1 MPSCEGEDRAMD
13 RTQKARAYLGVATVI
28 WGSTFILLKL
38 LLTRATP
45 WLLVG
50 VRFSLAAAACLVI
63 LLWRRWRIEGK
74 VLRRGAF
81 LGLLLLGGYALQ
93 TLGLVYTGAGK
104 SGFITA
110 LYVVLTPFFAWP
122 VCGRRIR
129 LRELGAAAVSLAG
142 VYLLADPSG
151 PVNPGDLLTLGSAAI
166 FALHLAFI
174 DRWAPAEDTGD
185 TPSEAVTQLRHE
197 FTLTTVQMVVVGA
210 GGMALSPL
218 LETPR
223 LALDA
228 VSVLAF
234 LYLSLAATVL
244 VVFWQMRWQPKL
256 GAGRAALIYVGEA
269 VIAAAGGAVFFAER
283 LPWYGYAGMGLILA
297 AILWGNR
304 RGSQT

>member
-1 MPSCEGEDRAMD
+1 MD
-13 RTQKARAYLGVATVI
+13 RTGKARAYLGVATVI
-28 WGSTFILLKL
+28 WGSTFIVLKL
-38 LLTRATP
+38 LLTRASP

-50 VRFSLAAAACLVI
+50 VRFGLAAAACLVVV
-63 LLWRRWRIEGK
+63 LWRRWRIEGK

-122 VCGRRIR
+122 VCGRRVR
-129 LRELGAAAVSLAG
+129 WRELAAAAVSLAG

-174 DRWAPAEDTGD
+174 DRWASSEDTD
-185 TPSEAVTQLRHE
+185 DESQLRHE
-197 FTLTTVQMVVVGA
+197 FTLTTVQMVVVGV
-210 GGMALSPL
+210 GGLAFSPL

-223 LALDA
+223 LVLDA
-228 VSVLAF
+228 VSVPTF

-304 RGSQT
+304 RGAQV

>member
-1 MPSCEGEDRAMD
+1 MD
-13 RTQKARAYLGVATVI
+13 RTRKARAYLGVATVI
-28 WGSTFILLKL
+28 WGSTFIVLKL

-50 VRFSLAAAACLVI
+50 VRFGLAAAVCLAV
-63 LLWRRWRIEGK
+63 LLWRRWRVEGK

-93 TLGLVYTGAGK
+93 TLGLVHTGAGK

-129 LRELGAAAVSLAG
+129 WRELGAAAVSLAG

-174 DRWAPAEDTGD
+174 DRWAPAEENED
-185 TPSEAVTQLRHE
+185 SQLRHE
-197 FTLTTVQMVVVGA
+197 FTLTTVQMVVVGVGA
-210 GGMALSPL
+210 MTLSPL

-228 VSVLAF
+228 VSIPAF

-304 RGSQT
+304 RGTQT

>member
-1 MPSCEGEDRAMD
+1 MPLPEVEKRAMD
-13 RTQKARAYLGVATVI
+13 RTGKARVYLGVATVI
-28 WGSTFILLKL
+28 WGSTFIVLKL
-38 LLTRATP
+38 LLARATP

-50 VRFSLAAAACLVI
+50 VRFGLAAAVCLVV
-63 LLWRRWRIEGK
+63 LLGRRWRVEGR

-129 LRELGAAAVSLAG
+129 WRELTAAAVSLAG

-174 DRWAPAEDTGD
+174 DRWASDSDADDE
-185 TPSEAVTQLRHE
+185 SQLRHE

-210 GGMALSPL
+210 GALALSPL

-223 LALDA
+223 LVLDA
-228 VSVLAF
+228 VSVPAF

-304 RGSQT
+304 RGSQA

>member
-1 MPSCEGEDRAMD
+1 MEPTG
-13 RTQKARAYLGVATVI
+13 KARLYLGVATVI
-28 WGSTFILLKL
+28 WGSTFVVLKL
-38 LLTRATP
+38 LLTRASP

-50 VRFSLAAAACLVI
+50 TRFGLAAVACLAVH
-63 LLWRRWRIEGK
+63 LVRRWRVEGR
-74 VLRRGAF
+74 VLKRGAF

-93 TLGLVYTGAGK
+93 TLGLVHTGAGK

-110 LYVVLTPFFAWP
+110 LYVVLTPLFARP

-129 LRELGAAAVSLAG
+129 LRELGAAAVSLGG

-151 PVNPGDLLTLGSAAI
+151 PVNPGDLLTLGSAAV

-174 DRWAPAEDTGD
+174 DRWAPEEGD
-185 TPSEAVTQLRHE
+185 GENE

-210 GGMALSPL
+210 GGLALSPL

-223 LALDA
+223 LVLDA
-228 VSVLAF
+228 VSISSF

-244 VVFWQMRWQPKL
+244 VVFWQVRWQPKL
-256 GAGRAALIYVGEA
+256 GAGRAALLYVGEA

-283 LPWYGYAGMGLILA
+283 LPWYGYTGMALILA
-297 AILWGNR
+297 AIMWGNCESVR
-304 RGSQT
+304 

>member
-1 MPSCEGEDRAMD
+1 MD
-13 RTQKARAYLGVATVI
+13 RTGKARAYLGVATVI
-28 WGSTFILLKL
+28 WGSTFIVLKL
-38 LLTRATP
+38 LLTRASP

-50 VRFSLAAAACLVI
+50 VRFGLAAAACLVV
-63 LLWRRWRIEGK
+63 LLWRRWRIEGR

-81 LGLLLLGGYALQ
+81 LGLLLLAGYALQ
-93 TLGLVYTGAGK
+93 TLGLVHTGAGK

-110 LYVVLTPFFAWP
+110 LYVVLTPLFARP

-129 LRELGAAAVSLAG
+129 WRELAAAAVSLAG

-151 PVNPGDLLTLGSAAI
+151 PVNPGDLLTLGCAAV

-174 DRWAPAEDTGD
+174 DRWAPDGD
-185 TPSEAVTQLRHE
+185 ADDDAQLRHE
-197 FTLTTVQMVVVGA
+197 FALTTVQMVVVGA
-210 GGMALSPL
+210 GGLALSPL
-218 LETPR
+218 LETPQ

-228 VSVLAF
+228 VSVPAF

-269 VIAAAGGAVFFAER
+269 VIAAAGGAIFFAER

-304 RGSQT
+304 REPRT